1 MKPQFDLSLYL
12 VTDSSLTRGR
22 KLEDI
27 VEEAARGG
35 VTIVQLREK
44 ELPTGEF
51 IATARRIKAI
61 LDRYDVPLIINDRVD
76 VALAVDAAGVHI
88 GQSDMSYSDTR
99 RLLGADKIIGLSVET
114 FDEVIVS
121 NALDV
126 DYIGISPIFQSTTK
140 TDTLAPFGIEG
151 CRKAVEATIHRTVA
165 IGGINLSN
173 LEACFS
179 TGIEGVA
186 LVSAIISAET
196 PKSIANNLRNKA
208 LHYKTAHTDK
218 KK

>member
-1 MKPQFDLSLYL
+1 MRPQFDLSLYL

-22 KLEDI
+22 KLEDV
-27 VEEAARGG
+27 VEEAAKGG

-51 IATARRIKAI
+51 IDTARRIKAI
-61 LDRYDVPLIINDRVD
+61 LDQYSVPLIINDRVD

-88 GQSDMSYSDTR
+88 GQSDMSYSDAR
-99 RLLGADKIIGLSVET
+99 RLLGEDKIIGLSVET
-114 FDEVIVS
+114 FDEVIAS

-140 TDTLAPFGIEG
+140 TDTLSPFGIEG
-151 CRKAVEATIHRTVA
+151 CRKAVEATTHRTVA

-186 LVSAIISAET
+186 LVSAIISAKCPYSATQKLREAIMRY
-196 PKSIANNLRNKA
+196 KSADLNL
-208 LHYKTAHTDK
+208 
-218 KK
+218 